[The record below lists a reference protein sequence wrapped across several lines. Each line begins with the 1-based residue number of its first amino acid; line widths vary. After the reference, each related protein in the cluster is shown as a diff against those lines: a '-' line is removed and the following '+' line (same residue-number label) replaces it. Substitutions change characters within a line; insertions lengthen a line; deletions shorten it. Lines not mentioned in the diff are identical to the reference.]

1 MTSPTTARRRVRGIA
16 PVLLLALGLAAGC
29 GTTPSGGT
37 TTASSGSTADDTVAP
52 RAVEATPARRAGAQR
67 PEVPQQLLLPAGDA
81 VQLAAVDTRSDGLLE
96 VPDDVRRAGW
106 WRGGARVGD
115 PFGVTL
121 LAGHV
126 DSATQ
131 GLGAFATLLEVEAG
145 DHFVLSSATLQQTF
159 VATSRELV
167 EQGPLTGRTDLT
179 DPAGERRIVLVTCAP
194 PYDASRGGYQRL
206 AVVTA
211 TSLGAPVRRGGA
223 R

>member
-1 MTSPTTARRRVRGIA
+1 MSGGRLRRAA
-16 PVLLLALGLAAGC
+16 PALLVVGLGVAAGC
-29 GTTPSGGT
+29 GTTPSGDAA
-37 TTASSGSTADDTVAP
+37 TASSGPTADGTVAP

-131 GLGAFATLLEVEAG
+131 GLGAFASLLEVEAG